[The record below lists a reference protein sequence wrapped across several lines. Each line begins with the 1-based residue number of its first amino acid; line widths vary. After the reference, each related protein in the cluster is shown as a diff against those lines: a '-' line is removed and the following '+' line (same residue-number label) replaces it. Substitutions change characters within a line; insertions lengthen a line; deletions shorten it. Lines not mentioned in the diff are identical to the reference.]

1 MKIQY
6 VGPALDFSGYGE
18 ANRHDIAALTAANV
32 QVTCKIPTYVRDKAE
47 FGTLGQLV
55 MDLRDKQMGYE
66 YQILHTTPD
75 QFKRYAEDGM
85 YHIGRVFWETD
96 KLPKEFA
103 DSTMLMD
110 EVWTGSQFN
119 ADAIRNA
126 GVEVPIHIIP
136 EAVAVDLDPKDIKP
150 YKVNAEGY
158 KFYSIF
164 EWTERKNPKA
174 LLEAYWREFEGQE
187 DVSLI
192 LKTYVDNFTDEKKQ
206 EIKQQIRKLKSVL
219 QLNSY
224 APVYL
229 YLDLMDRHQ
238 IYRFHQTGDCFVS
251 AHRGEGWG
259 IPQMEALLM
268 GKPMISTNLGGIHE
282 YLTDGKDSMLV
293 DCSLEKISQNTR
305 NPQWYAADQR
315 WGEVDK
321 TQLQDKLRWAF
332 ENRAKAVKLGL
343 EGRKTVIQEFSLAAV
358 GKKMRERLLE
368 IENERLNI
376 MRAEQ

>member
-126 GVEVPIHIIP
+126 GVEVPIYIIP
-136 EAVAVDLDPKDIKP
+136 EAVAGDLDPKDIKP

-305 NPQWYAADQR
+305 NPQWYAVDQR

-332 ENRAKAVKLGL
+332 EI
-343 EGRKTVIQEFSLAAV
+343 ERKQLSLD
-358 GKKMRERLLE
+358 
-368 IENERLNI
+368 
-376 MRAEQ
+376 